1 MYLFDSNTQSPFFT
15 HAVAYVLVFLQ
26 IFFGFVSFVSVQ
38 VADCIHNHMTVDMV
52 FVGMHGNGALMTRID
67 LSCKVDT
74 EVKSFFRS
82 DVFSRSERQHCVDIL
97 SAAVFSEFLFHA
109 DKVSVN
115 PYRIAANIS
124 RTDNVTEFRSRLS
137 VSENVPQAILHTA
150 VSVNGFVAVYDF
162 IYCHSSDASISSS
175 FS

>member
-1 MYLFDSNTQSPFFT
+1 MLLFDSNTQTTFFT
-15 HAVAYVLVFLQ
+15 HAVADVLVFLQ
-26 IFFGFVSFVSVQ
+26 ILFGFVSFVSVY
-38 VADCIHNHMTVDMV
+38 VTDSIDYHMTVDMV
-52 FVGMHGNGALMTRID
+52 FVGMHGNGALMAGIN
-67 LSCKVDT
+67 LFCEVDT
-74 EVKSFFRS
+74 EIKRLLWS
-82 DVFSRSERQHCVDIL
+82 DVFSRRERQYCVDIL
-97 SAAVFSEFLFHA
+97 PATVLAEFLFYS

-115 PYRIAANIS
+115 PYRITANIS